1 MGRLNGGGSLS
12 FADGTRKNARRR
24 VEKSVGSRMTPR
36 SARTLPEPAGSSSPS
51 RSAVRPPRVGA
62 YAPFSL
68 VLLSLV
74 ARPRASR
81 GWRKRSN
88 GGGGVEAGTRTRR
101 PGEAGGEEKDAYD
114 EESRRRRRRQAG
126 GPASEG
132 GLRERGEIARVS
144 GVKLFGR
151 DWPFPPCRS
160 YRLAGPPFPPGI
172 YRVISIDISS
182 SSQRWI
188 FRSPRPPYQR
198 AFPPRA
204 LTALFFFTVPRLAHA
219 RTDGGRR
226 PRNRRV
232 PPFGPV

>member
-1 MGRLNGGGSLS
+1 MGDEWKNPSGRGWHLDQRTHFLNRPDRSPPLPLS
-12 FADGTRKNARRR
+12 HFTVRP
-24 VEKSVGSRMTPR
+24 SR
-36 SARTLPEPAGSSSPS
+36 ART
-51 RSAVRPPRVGA
+51 

-68 VLLSLV
+68 ILLSLV
-74 ARPRASR
+74 VRPRASR

-101 PGEAGGEEKDAYD
+101 PGEA
-114 EESRRRRRRQAG
+114 RRRREGRVWLEVATAG
-126 GPASEG
+126 RGQSRGPASKG
-132 GLRERGEIARVS
+132 GLRERGEIARVKS
-144 GVKLFGR
+144 GMKLYGH
-151 DWPFPPCRS
+151 DWSFPPCRS
-160 YRLAGPPFPPGI
+160 YRLADMLPSPSPGI
-172 YRVISIDISS
+172 YHVISIDISS
-182 SSQRWI
+182 SSQRI

-204 LTALFFFTVPRLAHA
+204 LTPLFFSTVPRLAHA

>member
-36 SARTLPEPAGSSSPS
+36 SARTLPEPAGSPSPS
-51 RSAVRPPRVGA
+51 RSAVRPPRVET

-88 GGGGVEAGTRTRR
+88 GGGGVEAGTRTSW

-114 EESRRRRRRQAG
+114 EESRRRQAG

-160 YRLAGPPFPPGI
+160 YRLAGPPSPPGYI
-172 YRVISIDISS
+172 VLFQSISLRVANDGFFVHRGRLISAP
-182 SSQRWI
+182 
-188 FRSPRPPYQR
+188 FHR
-198 AFPPRA
+198 AR
-204 LTALFFFTVPRLAHA
+204 
-219 RTDGGRR
+219 
-226 PRNRRV
+226 
-232 PPFGPV
+232 

>member
-1 MGRLNGGGSLS
+1 
-12 FADGTRKNARRR
+12 
-24 VEKSVGSRMTPR
+24 MTPR
-36 SARTLPEPAGSSSPS
+36 SARTLPESAGSPSPS
-51 RSAVRPPRVGA
+51 RSAIRPPRVRM

-68 VLLSLV
+68 VLLSPV

-114 EESRRRRRRQAG
+114 EESRRQAG

-144 GVKLFGR
+144 GVKLR
-151 DWPFPPCRS
+151 A
-160 YRLAGPPFPPGI
+160 RLAVSAVSLVPIGGSAFPPGI

-182 SSQRWI
+182 SSQRRI

-219 RTDGGRR
+219 RTNGGRR